1 MTTLLQMSPFSSV
14 LMADIPIGIPPR
26 WSWKQP
32 LNTLL
37 QILKR
42 IRYCR
47 WVEYYWLLFV
57 CFNSLDEKTRLPKII
72 SSHLYET
79 DYRSHSV
86 FGQLLGYRIKFVHCI
101 QYREQISVKIE
112 WDFWPKISKNHR
124 GKFFHLTLKS
134 IHIWKYDTNLRWRKI
149 LYLNE
154 SLCQKDKAHN
164 IYKCSSNIIIAII
177 SLIKRKQQ
185 HDIT

>member
-1 MTTLLQMSPFSSV
+1 MTTLLQMSPFFSV
-14 LMADIPIGIPPR
+14 LMADIPIGIPPC

-57 CFNSLDEKTRLPKII
+57 CFNSLDEKTWLPKII

-79 DYRSHSV
+79 DHRSHSV
-86 FGQLLGYRIKFVHCI
+86 FGLLLGFRIKFVHCI

-112 WDFWPKISKNHR
+112 YFQPKISKNH
-124 GKFFHLTLKS
+124 KEVSFFIWLKKVF
-134 IHIWKYDTNLRWRKI
+134 IYGNMRQIWGGGRFFT
-149 LYLNE
+149 
-154 SLCQKDKAHN
+154 
-164 IYKCSSNIIIAII
+164 
-177 SLIKRKQQ
+177 
-185 HDIT
+185 